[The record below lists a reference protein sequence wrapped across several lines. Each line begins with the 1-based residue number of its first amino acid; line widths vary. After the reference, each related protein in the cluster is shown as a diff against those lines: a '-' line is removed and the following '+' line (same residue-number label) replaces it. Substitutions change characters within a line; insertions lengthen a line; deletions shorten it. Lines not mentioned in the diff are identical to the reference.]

1 MQAQGITVETE
12 TVRSARLA
20 RLARAAF
27 EAGRATGFELAT
39 VVEDGH
45 DAFLLDLADDAPYGT
60 QAGQPTAAD
69 WDWYLNR

>member
-12 TVRSARLA
+12 TVRSAR
-20 RLARAAF
+20 RARAAF